1 MEPSSFVAN
10 LSSIIV
16 ISVALISFYLMARKK
31 GKYVD
36 IIFGFILGIIV
47 LLKIIYWQ
55 QPSPQVQQHEQEQPQ
70 SGFGLLLSIEFKYHY
85 FAKITIWWKLIG
97 KW

>member
-1 MEPSSFVAN
+1 MEPSPFVSN
-10 LSSIIV
+10 IFSII
-16 ISVALISFYLMARKK
+16 IIILSLISFYLMARKK

-36 IIFGFILGIIV
+36 VIFGFILGIIV

-70 SGFGLLLSIEFKYHY
+70 SGFGLLLSININYHY
-85 FAKITIWWKLIG
+85 FYITSTIWI
-97 KW
+97 

>member
-1 MEPSSFVAN
+1 MGPSPFVAN
-10 LSSIIV
+10 IFSIIV
-16 ISVALISFYLMARKK
+16 IALALICFYLMARKN

-36 IIFGFILGIIV
+36 IIFAIILGMIV

-70 SGFGLLLSIEFKYHY
+70 SGFGLFVSINFKYHFFY
-85 FAKITIWWKLIG
+85 IITIIWN
-97 KW
+97 